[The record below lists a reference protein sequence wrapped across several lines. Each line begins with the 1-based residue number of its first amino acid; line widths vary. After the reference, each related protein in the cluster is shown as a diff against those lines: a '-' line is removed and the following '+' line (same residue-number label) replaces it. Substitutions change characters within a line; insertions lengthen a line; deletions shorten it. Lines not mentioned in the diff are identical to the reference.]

1 MFRFVLFY
9 AALLM
14 GANTALGADPATLS
28 ALKTGEMKQLAV
40 HSAPKPVSAA
50 EFTDPDGGTHSLA
63 DWQGK
68 VVLLN
73 FWAVSCVPCREE
85 MPSLDTLEEEM
96 GGEDFAVVPVAFG
109 YNHPGGLARF
119 ITNYEIET
127 LPVLLDPDRK
137 LSSQM
142 AVVAPPVTVLLDRE
156 GMEVAR
162 FIGGADWASDEAK
175 AVIQAVIDG

>member
-1 MFRFVLFY
+1 MLRFALFY

-14 GANTALGADPATLS
+14 GANAALAVDPATLS
-28 ALKTGEMKQLAV
+28 SLKTGEMKQLAV
-40 HSAPKPVSAA
+40 HSTPKPAGDA
-50 EFTDPDGGTHSLA
+50 DFTDRDGATHTLA
-63 DWQGK
+63 DWRGR

-85 MPSLDTLEEEM
+85 MPSLDRLEEEM

-119 ITNYEIET
+119 LTNYEIDT

-137 LSSQM
+137 LSAQM
-142 AVVAPPVTVLLDRE
+142 GVVAPPVTVLLDRE
-156 GMEVAR
+156 GREVAR

-175 AVIQAVIDG
+175 AVIRAVIDG